1 MADDKKHEDETR
13 EPGQLKENGSH
24 PAENTE
30 RHSDTAGVEAEYS
43 SKDRTS
49 SNPAEGMKPLQR
61 YAGFWMRF
69 WAYSADLLIVFAVNG
84 ILLSPLAFF
93 NAGSVSLL
101 EFFTIQGLLS
111 GLVMYLYFL
120 IMTKITGQTL
130 GKMIF
135 GLKVVRKDMLPL
147 RWSDLFFREVVGR
160 LIHRLLV
167 FTNVLYLVVAF
178 TDEKQGI
185 HDIFS
190 DTRVIHAEK

>member
-1 MADDKKHEDETR
+1 MVDEKNR
-13 EPGQLKENGSH
+13 EERNEEPGEVKSTEEYPENR
-24 PAENTE
+24 ETQTE
-30 RHSDTAGVEAEYS
+30 TAGVSTNRPPEDSPAVS
-43 SKDRTS
+43 
-49 SNPAEGMKPLQR
+49 AEGTKPIQR

-69 WAYSADLLIVFAVNG
+69 WAYSADLVIVFAVNG
-84 ILLSPLAFF
+84 ILLSPLAFL
-93 NAGSVSLL
+93 NSGSVTLL
-101 EFFTIQGLLS
+101 EFFTLQGLLS

-120 IMTKITGQTL
+120 IMTKFTGQTL

-135 GLKVVRKDMLPL
+135 GLKVIRKDRLPL